1 MRFSFLAKKFD
12 KISPKNISEAKFN
25 QLVDALP
32 SSAIDPPKKLITE
45 PEQKE
50 TAVKIKTKKDK
61 KKKSKKEKNSEPKN
75 SESTYTEPT
84 AVPNVKKKEP
94 KNGELVDTT
103 EVFVYEC
110 AGVLFGIPVAYVTE
124 ITNDYGTI
132 SPLKGFLR
140 SCVGTTEYRGR
151 LLPIFQ
157 SNESY
162 LKTSEV
168 KKDGNV
174 DLEKTPSAIITINYN
189 GIMFALTM
197 ETHVG
202 IVSVNPATNQKNEV
216 SVEDENTSDLLKDIV
231 WYGEQN
237 LFIFSPEKIST
248 LVFSELKNQVAI
260 ANDTE
265 IDDQTIEEE
274 TDADLRH
281 NYMVAKI
288 KNSTIAIEIT
298 KVLEVIE
305 GSDVTPLYK
314 VADFIRGLISLRGQ
328 VLSCIDLSRY
338 LGHELTVIDERNKFI
353 VINVSGVDFALCI
366 DRVLGIQSIQQSSF
380 QDSTKVFQNEIPN
393 YFPNFREKEGEVTLI
408 FKPDLFLKSTE
419 LQEYKKN

>member
-1 MRFSFLAKKFD
+1 MAKKFD
-12 KISPKNISEAKFN
+12 KISPKNISEEKFN

-32 SSAIDPPKKLITE
+32 SSAIEQSKAVATPPRKQERL
-45 PEQKE
+45 
-50 TAVKIKTKKDK
+50 DK
-61 KKKSKKEKNSEPKN
+61 VKKSKSQKLTKEEKQKTSKIDATESLISRSDDPKIEEIVN
-75 SESTYTEPT
+75 TR
-84 AVPNVKKKEP
+84 
-94 KNGELVDTT
+94 

-110 AGVLFGIPVAYVTE
+110 GGVLFGIPVAYVTE

-140 SCVGTTEYRGR
+140 SCIGTTEYRGK

-157 SNESY
+157 SQESY
-162 LKTSEV
+162 LKIGEI
-168 KKDGNV
+168 KKDENNNL
-174 DLEKTPSAIITINYN
+174 DKMPSAIITINYN

-202 IVSVNPATNQKNEV
+202 IVSISSPGNYKIADTF
-216 SVEDENTSDLLKDIV
+216 EDENTSDLLKDIV
-231 WYGEQN
+231 WYEEQN
-237 LFIFSPEKIST
+237 LFIFSPEKISI
-248 LVFSELKNQVAI
+248 LVFSELKNQI
-260 ANDTE
+260 AVGSEEDTDKKSSE
-265 IDDQTIEEE
+265 QEL
-274 TDADLRH
+274 TDLSHD
-281 NYMVAKI
+281 YMVAKI

-328 VLSCIDLSRY
+328 VLSCIDLSKY

-353 VINVSGVDFALCI
+353 VISVSGVDFALCI

-380 QDSTKVFQNEIPN
+380 QDSNKVFHNEIPN
-393 YFPNFREKEGEVTLI
+393 YFPNFQEKAGEVTLI
-408 FKPDLFLKSTE
+408 FIPDFFLKSTA

>member
-1 MRFSFLAKKFD
+1 MAKKFD
-12 KISPKNISEAKFN
+12 KISPKNISEEKFN

-32 SSAIDPPKKLITE
+32 SSVIEQPKAVVTDPEKKE
-45 PEQKE
+45 KNDK
-50 TAVKIKTKKDK
+50 VKA
-61 KKKSKKEKNSEPKN
+61 KKSKKKKL
-75 SESTYTEPT
+75 
-84 AVPNVKKKEP
+84 KKEENQKSSRIDTTESSINRSSDP
-94 KNGELVDTT
+94 INGEIVNTR

-110 AGVLFGIPVAYVTE
+110 GGILFGIPVAFVTE
-124 ITNDYGTI
+124 ITNDYGAI

-140 SCVGTTEYRGR
+140 SCIGTTEYRGK

-157 SNESY
+157 SQESY
-162 LKTSEV
+162 LKIDEV
-168 KKDGNV
+168 KKDGNNNL
-174 DLEKTPSAIITINYN
+174 DKMPSAIITVNYN

-202 IVSVNPATNQKNEV
+202 IVSINSTSNYKIAEA
-216 SVEDENTSDLLKDIV
+216 SESENTSDLLKDIV
-231 WYGEQN
+231 WYEEQN
-237 LFIFSPEKIST
+237 LFIFSPEKISM
-248 LVFSELKNQVAI
+248 LVFSELKNQI
-260 ANDTE
+260 AVGTE
-265 IDDQTIEEE
+265 EDIDSKSSEEE
-274 TDADLRH
+274 ITDLRH
-281 NYMVAKI
+281 DYMVAKI

-328 VLSCIDLSRY
+328 VLSCIDLSKY

-353 VINVSGVDFALCI
+353 VISVSGVDFALCI

-380 QDSTKVFQNEIPN
+380 QDSTKVFQNDIPN
-393 YFPNFREKEGEVTLI
+393 YFPNFREKGGEVTLI
-408 FKPDLFLKSTE
+408 FKPDFFLKSAE

>member
-1 MRFSFLAKKFD
+1 MAKKFD

-32 SSAIDPPKKLITE
+32 SSAIDPPKKLIPE

-61 KKKSKKEKNSEPKN
+61 KKKSKKEKNSEPES

-168 KKDGNV
+168 KKDGNI

-216 SVEDENTSDLLKDIV
+216 FVEEENTSDLLKDIV

>member
-1 MRFSFLAKKFD
+1 MAKKFD
-12 KISPKNISEAKFN
+12 KISPKNISEEKFN

-32 SSAIDPPKKLITE
+32 SSVIEPSKPVTTAPEKKEKIDK
-45 PEQKE
+45 
-50 TAVKIKTKKDK
+50 VKV
-61 KKKSKKEKNSEPKN
+61 KKSKKKKF
-75 SESTYTEPT
+75 T
-84 AVPNVKKKEP
+84 KKENQKISKIETREDVRNLGGDP
-94 KNGELVDTT
+94 KIEETEIT
-103 EVFVYEC
+103 SEVFVYEC
-110 AGVLFGIPVAYVTE
+110 GGILFGIPVAYVTE

-140 SCVGTTEYRGR
+140 SCIGTTEYRGK

-157 SNESY
+157 SQESY
-162 LKTSEV
+162 LKIDEI
-168 KKDGNV
+168 KKDKNNNL
-174 DLEKTPSAIITINYN
+174 DKIPSAIITINYK

-202 IVSVNPATNQKNEV
+202 IVSIKSKRNYKNAEAF
-216 SVEDENTSDLLKDIV
+216 EDENRSDLLKDIV

-237 LFIFSPEKIST
+237 LFIFSPEKISI
-248 LVFSELKNQVAI
+248 LVFSELKNQI
-260 ANDTE
+260 AVETE
-265 IDDQTIEEE
+265 EDIDNKSSEEE
-274 TDADLRH
+274 IIDLGQD
-281 NYMVAKI
+281 YMVAKI

-328 VLSCIDLSRY
+328 VLSCIDLSKY

-353 VINVSGVDFALCI
+353 VISVSGVDFALCI
-366 DRVLGIQSIQQSSF
+366 DRVLGIQSIRQSSF
-380 QDSTKVFQNEIPN
+380 QDSTKVFQNDIPD

-408 FKPDLFLKSTE
+408 FKPDSFLKSAE